1 MRHMETRVEAQFIHP
16 KLATLTAMAQIVIAA
31 ESRQTPEMYEAWLRK
46 NIPSL
51 ANTQP
56 DEREA
61 SIKTFVQS
69 YRTYYEDW
77 VTKTQPETKYVLLGA
92 AHLICAAF
100 SFFEDKHLNEE
111 SFQNIFDLLH
121 QPQSAL
127 IHK

>member
-1 MRHMETRVEAQFIHP
+1 MQAGVESRFIHP
-16 KLATLTAMAQIVIAA
+16 KLATFTAMAQIVIAA
-31 ESRQTPEMYEAWLRK
+31 EARQTPEMYEAWLRK

-51 ANTQP
+51 TNTQP

-77 VTKTQPETKYVLLGA
+77 TTKAQPETKHALLGA
-92 AHLICAAF
+92 AYLICAAF
-100 SFFEDKHLNEE
+100 SFFENKQLHEQP
-111 SFQNIFDLLH
+111 FQNIFDLLH

-127 IHK
+127 IQE